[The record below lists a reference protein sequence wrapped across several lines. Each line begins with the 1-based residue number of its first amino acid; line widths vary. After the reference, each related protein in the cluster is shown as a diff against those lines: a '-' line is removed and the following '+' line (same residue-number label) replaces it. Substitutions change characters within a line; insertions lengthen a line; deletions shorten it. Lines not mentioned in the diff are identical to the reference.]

1 MLEDL
6 NEKRKGIDVFF
17 FFFLLLR
24 EDIYIHLQ
32 VWTHDAE
39 NVALKIQMGHS
50 A

>member
-6 NEKRKGIDVFF
+6 SEKRKGIDV